1 VDEGAEAGA
10 AVLGVEIEQADEIG
24 RAHGDALGLAGVEE
38 GQELLGAGNG
48 LGGAVKFHPVVAG
61 GEAAAEGFFDAGE
74 VFLVAAVELVEV
86 AGVRVVERLGGGHG
100 LRSGKL

>member
-1 VDEGAEAGA
+1 V
-10 AVLGVEIEQADEIG
+10 VRRQP
-24 RAHGDALGLAGVEE
+24 RA
-38 GQELLGAGNG
+38 
-48 LGGAVKFHPVVAG
+48 FS
-61 GEAAAEGFFDAGE
+61 AGE